1 MASGVVVR
9 TNARGIIE
17 TLKSSGVK
25 QFLKGQADAACSRC
39 NAAYSY
45 KVDPDIEPYGSN
57 VEEHRVAAVGRI
69 YTYTELG
76 RLDNLENNT
85 LKKGTG
91 W

>member
-1 MASGVVVR
+1 MASRVTPSR
-9 TNARGIIE
+9 SGIIQ
-17 TLKSSGVK
+17 TLKSNGVK
-25 QFLKGQADAACSRC
+25 SFLKGQADSARARC

-45 KVDPDIEPYGSN
+45 KDDPDIEPYGSN
-57 VEEHRVAAVGRI
+57 VEEHRVTAVGRI
-69 YTYTELG
+69 FTYTELG

>member
-1 MASGVVVR
+1 MARRVTPNRS
-9 TNARGIIE
+9 GIIQ
-17 TLKSSGVK
+17 TLKSPGVK
-25 QFLKGQADAACSRC
+25 SFLKGQADAARARC

-57 VEEHRVAAVGRI
+57 VEEHRVTAVGRI
-69 YTYTELG
+69 FTYTELG

>member
-1 MASGVVVR
+1 MARRVTPNRS
-9 TNARGIIE
+9 GIIQP
-17 TLKSSGVK
+17 LKSHGVK
-25 QFLKGQADAACSRC
+25 SFLKGQADSARARC

-57 VEEHRVAAVGRI
+57 VEEHRVTAVGRI
-69 YTYTELG
+69 FTYTELG

>member
-1 MASGVVVR
+1 MARRVTPNRS
-9 TNARGIIE
+9 GIIQ
-17 TLKSSGVK
+17 TLKSHGVK
-25 QFLKGQADAACSRC
+25 SFLKGQADSARARC
-39 NAAYSY
+39 NAAYSS

-57 VEEHRVAAVGRI
+57 VEEHRVTAVGRI
-69 YTYTELG
+69 FTYTELG